1 MTAPIVHRS
10 IGDLRTA
17 LKPARMAG
25 KRIAMVPTMGALHDG
40 HLSLVERAREEAD
53 RIVVSIFVNPT
64 QFAPHEDFD
73 AYPRNE
79 GKDLELLRDHGVE
92 AAFIPSVREMYPDGF
107 ATGVTVGGPSEGLES
122 AFRPHFFDGVALVV
136 TKLLLAALPDVAIF
150 GEKDYQQLC
159 VVRRM
164 VRDLN
169 IPTEIIGAPTVR
181 EPDGLAMS
189 SRNVYLSPDE
199 RETATSLPAVLRKA
213 IERLGQGEDAHDVL
227 PLSRQELEERGFK
240 VDYLELR
247 DGETLGPVTEDTQS
261 RRILVAVWLGKT
273 RLIDNMAA

>member
-1 MTAPIVHRS
+1 MTAPEIHRT
-10 IGDLRTA
+10 IDELRAA
-17 LKPARMAG
+17 LRPARQVG
-25 KRIAMVPTMGALHDG
+25 DRIAMVPTMGALHEG
-40 HLSLVERAREEAD
+40 HLSLVERARVEAD
-53 RIVVSIFVNPT
+53 RVVVSIFVNPT

-73 AYPRNE
+73 AYPRDE
-79 GKDLELLRDHGVE
+79 DKDLKLLGAFDVE
-92 AAFIPSVREMYPDGF
+92 AAFIPSVREMYPQGF

-136 TKLLLAALPDVAIF
+136 TKLLLAAMPDVAIF

-164 VRDLN
+164 ARDLN

-189 SRNVYLSPDE
+189 SRNVYLSPEE
-199 RETATSLPAVLRKA
+199 RRTAASLPEILREAV
-213 IERLGQGEDAHDVL
+213 ERIVGGEDTHDVL
-227 PLSRQELEERGFK
+227 PISRQRLEARGFK

-247 DGETLGPVTEDTQS
+247 DGDTLGPVTDDTRS
-261 RRILVAVWLGKT
+261 RRILVAAWLGKT
-273 RLIDNMAA
+273 RLIDNMAV

>member
-1 MTAPIVHRS
+1 MAAPDVYRT
-10 IGDLRTA
+10 IGDLRAA

-25 KRIAMVPTMGALHDG
+25 ERIAMVPTMGALHDG
-40 HLSLVERAREEAD
+40 HLSLVERARDEAD
-53 RIVVSIFVNPT
+53 RVVVSIFVNPT

-79 GKDLELLRDHGVE
+79 DRDLEQLKALSVE
-92 AAFIPSVREMYPDGF
+92 AAFIPSVREMYPHGF

-136 TKLLLAALPDVAIF
+136 TKLLLAAMPDVAIF

-169 IPTEIIGAPTVR
+169 VPTEIIGAPTVR
-181 EPDGLAMS
+181 ESDGLAMS

-199 RETATSLPAVLRKA
+199 RKTATSLPATLREV
-213 IERLGQGEDAHDVL
+213 IERLERGDDAHDVL
-227 PLSRQELEERGFK
+227 SQARRTLEDVGFK

-261 RRILVAVWLGKT
+261 RRILVAVWLGRT
-273 RLIDNMAA
+273 RLIDNMAV